1 MGSLARGRYSYWL
14 RVGLTLTLVV
24 VADRTVWAMQASGL
38 ALAILTFAGVVALP
52 IASPAARRHGWPF
65 LLAAAALS
73 VLQLETL
80 SRLGLMFWSLA
91 LAVAALTPRAGFGE
105 GVWSWGQRLIVMVTG
120 VIRMPI
126 ETLVQLG
133 LKRLKG
139 RPGPSLGKAVRL
151 LALPLIGGA
160 VFLALFSAANPLL
173 HDALAS
179 LRGPDLS
186 FFQVVLWAI
195 VALTGFA
202 LLRPVHLRRP
212 IPIPAARTDAKLPG
226 VNAASITLSLI
237 LFNALFA
244 LQNGLDIAF
253 LWSGARLPTEHT
265 LAEYAHRG
273 AYPLIATALL
283 AGLFVLVAMAPGS
296 ETSRRPLV
304 RWLVA
309 AWVAQNVLLVVFSVQ
324 RTLLYID
331 SFDLT
336 RMRIAALAWMGLV
349 AVGLV
354 LIGWRLL
361 REKTAAWLINRCA
374 AAAALILLAFAVVDS
389 GEIAADWNLRHA
401 REMDG
406 TGAALD
412 VDYMNRLGDSG
423 LMPVA
428 RLEQQPGLPPAYQQM
443 LTSRRWGAMAQ
454 LRERQEEA
462 WTWRGH
468 RRLVE
473 AEAIL
478 AAGRPDLRD
487 WRPPPAPP
495 PKPVDISTVEPP
507 VTPPPPPV
515 ASATARPDTVPN
527 PNTPPQEPRR

>member
-1 MGSLARGRYSYWL
+1 M
-14 RVGLTLTLVV
+14 
-24 VADRTVWAMQASGL
+24 
-38 ALAILTFAGVVALP
+38 
-52 IASPAARRHGWPF
+52 
-65 LLAAAALS
+65 
-73 VLQLETL
+73 
-80 SRLGLMFWSLA
+80 
-91 LAVAALTPRAGFGE
+91 
-105 GVWSWGQRLIVMVTG
+105 
-120 VIRMPI
+120 
-126 ETLVQLG
+126 
-133 LKRLKG
+133 
-139 RPGPSLGKAVRL
+139 
-151 LALPLIGGA
+151 
-160 VFLALFSAANPLL
+160 
-173 HDALAS
+173 
-179 LRGPDLS
+179 
-186 FFQVVLWAI
+186 
-195 VALTGFA
+195 
-202 LLRPVHLRRP
+202 
-212 IPIPAARTDAKLPG
+212 PAARTDTNLPG

-309 AWVAQNVLLVVFSVQ
+309 AWVAQNVLLVVFSIQ

-354 LIGWRLL
+354 LICWRLL

-374 AAAALILLAFAVVDS
+374 AAAALVLLVFAVVDS

-401 REMDG
+401 REIDG
-406 TGAALD
+406 TGATLD

-423 LMPVA
+423 LMPVS
-428 RLEQQPGLPPAYQQM
+428 RLEQRPGLPPAYQQM
-443 LTSRRWGAMAQ
+443 LTGRRWGAMAQ

-468 RRLVE
+468 RRLAE
-473 AEAIL
+473 AQAIL
-478 AAGRPDLRD
+478 AAGRPDLRA

-495 PKPVDISTVEPP
+495 PKPLDISTVEPP
-507 VTPPPPPV
+507 VTAPPPV
-515 ASATARPDTVPN
+515 TSATARPDTAPD
-527 PNTPPQEPRR
+527 PDTPPQEPRR